1 MRNEN
6 TYNKFLLKYFIEYI
20 NNNNNTSSIH
30 YPYPNYICNLWLQ
43 NTKFMFVL
51 EFHVYLRFM
60 FII

>member
-30 YPYPNYICNLWLQ
+30 YPYPNISVICGYRTQ
-43 NTKFMFVL
+43 NSCL
-51 EFHVYLRFM
+51 Y
-60 FII
+60 